1 MTTAIALPLNE
12 IATNWQID
20 AAHTNVEF
28 AVRHLMIS
36 TVKGRFGDIAGALTL
51 DPGNPAEASV
61 EVTLKTA
68 SIDTRQEQRD
78 AHLRSADFFE
88 AEKYPVITFRS
99 TRIEGDT
106 ESDFRVYGDLTIRD
120 VTREIVLN
128 VIREGQATDPWGGQR
143 VAFSATGKID
153 RKTFGL
159 TYNQALETGG
169 VVVGDEIKISVDV
182 EFSAIPEA
190 TLVTA

>member
-1 MTTAIALPLNE
+1 MTTTIAQPLNE
-12 IATNWQID
+12 IATTWQID

-36 TVKGRFGDIAGALTL
+36 TVKGRFGDVAGSLTL
-51 DPGNPAEASV
+51 DESDPTAAAI
-61 EVTLKTA
+61 EVTIKTA

-78 AHLRSADFFE
+78 AHLRSPDFFD
-88 AEKYPVITFRS
+88 AEKYPLISFRG
-99 TRIEGDT
+99 TRIEGDA
-106 ESDFRVYGDLTIRD
+106 ESEFRLYGDLTIRK

-128 VIREGQATDPWGGQR
+128 VTREGQGGDPWGGQR

-153 RKTFGL
+153 RKAFGL
-159 TYNQALETGG
+159 TWNQALETGG

-182 EFSAIPEA
+182 E
-190 TLVTA
+190 LTAVPKA

>member
-1 MTTAIALPLNE
+1 MTTTLAQPLNE

-36 TVKGRFGDIAGALTL
+36 TVKGRFGDVSGTLSL
-51 DPGNPAEASV
+51 DPNDPVAATAEI
-61 EVTLKTA
+61 TIKTA

-99 TRIEGDT
+99 RKIEGDT
-106 ESDFRVYGDLTIRD
+106 ESDFLLHGNLTIRG

-128 VIREGQATDPWGGQR
+128 VTRDGQGADPWGGQR

-153 RKTFGL
+153 RKAFGL

-169 VVVGDEIKISVDV
+169 VLVGDEIKISIDA
-182 EFSAIPEA
+182 EFTAISEA
-190 TLVTA
+190 AA